1 MVIFL
6 SINSI
11 NKKSLHKFM
20 EKLNVRYSN
29 EEYYSLM
36 RVINAENINKLSR
49 MDLFKLFFFERAS
62 ENPAEVETNPKIL
75 NFSKK
80 PENIALK
87 QIKMKT
93 EKRDIKIKRF
103 LNNI

>member
-1 MVIFL
+1 
-6 SINSI
+6 
-11 NKKSLHKFM
+11 M

-62 ENPAEVETNPKIL
+62 ENPLEVEPNPKLL
-75 NFSKK
+75 NFTKK
-80 PENIALK
+80 PDNIALK
-87 QIKMKT
+87 EIKMKT

-103 LNNI
+103 LYNI